1 MKSVF
6 RRPKINK
13 RTRKQFSKNVYSK
26 EEIVIMFLNM
36 LNSIKLYHWKT
47 KSYAEHK
54 ATDELYSNL
63 NANIDK
69 FVETLLGKT
78 GNRVNLTNVKMIE
91 LLDCSNMFVFKQ
103 EIEKYKKYLINMSL
117 NITSNSD
124 LLNIRDE
131 LLGDLNKFT
140 YLLTFNK

>member
-1 MKSVF
+1 MEYDQDY
-6 RRPKINK
+6 I
-13 RTRKQFSKNVYSK
+13 
-26 EEIVIMFLNM
+26 
-36 LNSIKLYHWKT
+36 
-47 KSYAEHK
+47 
-54 ATDELYSNL
+54 
-63 NANIDK
+63 ANIDK

-117 NITSNSD
+117 NITNNSD